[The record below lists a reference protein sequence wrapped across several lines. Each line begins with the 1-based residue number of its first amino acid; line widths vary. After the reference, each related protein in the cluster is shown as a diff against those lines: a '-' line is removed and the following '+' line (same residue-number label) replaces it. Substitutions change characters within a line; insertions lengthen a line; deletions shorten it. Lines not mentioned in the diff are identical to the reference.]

1 MKFGIVLSGS
11 DAKSFIEM
19 AVEAEAAGWDAIFL
33 ADAIS
38 IHYQNQT
45 FPAFDPWVLLG
56 AVAARTERIRL
67 GTLLTPLP
75 RRRPWKLARETMTLD
90 HLSDGRAILATGL
103 GAANDDGGFCRV
115 GEAMELKT
123 RAERLS
129 EGLEILRGCWSGAPF
144 SFSGIHYQIDDL
156 TMLPKPLQTPRI
168 PIWCV
173 GVWPKEKSMQ
183 RALRCDGLIPQKY
196 GAKSPADA
204 VLSPAD
210 FYQLAADVA
219 AQRPA
224 TQEPF
229 DLIAGGSTPGNQRKQ
244 ILEKVKPYAEA
255 GATWWIEE
263 EWTDSAP
270 RIKAGPP
277 RWE

>member
-11 DAKSFIEM
+11 DAKGFVQM
-19 AVEAEAAGWDAIFL
+19 AIDAEAAGWDGVFL

-38 IHYQNQT
+38 IHHQGQT
-45 FPAFDPWVLLG
+45 FPAFDPWTLLG
-56 AVAARTERIRL
+56 ALAVRTERIRL

-90 HLSDGRAILATGL
+90 HLSNGRAILATGL
-103 GAANDDGGFCRV
+103 GAAEDDGGFCRV
-115 GEAMELKT
+115 GEAMELKA
-123 RAERLS
+123 RAARLE
-129 EGLEILRGCWSGAPF
+129 EGLEILRGCWSGQPF
-144 SFSGIHYQIDDL
+144 SFSGQHYQVTDL
-156 TMLPKPLQTPRI
+156 ALVPPPVQTPRI

-196 GAKSPADA
+196 GAQAPAEA
-204 VLSPAD
+204 VLSPTD
-210 FYQLAADVA
+210 FQQLAADVA
-219 AQRPA
+219 AQRS
-224 TQEPF
+224 TTEPF
-229 DLIAGGSTPGNQRKQ
+229 DLIIGGNTSGNTRQQ

-263 EWTDSAP
+263 EWTDSAK
-270 RIKAGPP
+270 RIQAGPP